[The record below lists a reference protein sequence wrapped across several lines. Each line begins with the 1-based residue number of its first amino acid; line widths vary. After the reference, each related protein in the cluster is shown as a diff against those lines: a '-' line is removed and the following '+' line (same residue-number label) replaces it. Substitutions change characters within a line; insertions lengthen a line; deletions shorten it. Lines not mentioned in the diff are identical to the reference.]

1 MAGGRGTRPCQAT
14 AHTQEPEDKCPDL
27 RPAAPD
33 TPGHTKWNQRAREA
47 DDVFRGTSLPKAQR
61 RAEGGVGQPE
71 KIGHSCHCSHCA
83 DENTEVKSL
92 TQGVNAMQ
100 ALNLR
105 VLLREEQTLKCNE
118 VLGCAQHC
126 AFSSQMD
133 ENRETQRVQF
143 SNWPKVRQLTR
154 SKARISDSKAELF
167 PPNART
173 FSQAVTHC
181 HHHYPSIR
189 TRSLSKDCIVS
200 CVWTKGATMHR
211 PVPLQPT
218 LSLWA
223 GKLTL

>member
-1 MAGGRGTRPCQAT
+1 MLSLPFLLGFFSNTISYFSYSPPLQSSPA
-14 AHTQEPEDKCPDL
+14 DL

-143 SNWPKVRQLTR
+143 SNWPKVKEQ
-154 SKARISDSKAELF
+154 
-167 PPNART
+167 
-173 FSQAVTHC
+173 SQDF
-181 HHHYPSIR
+181 R
-189 TRSLSKDCIVS
+189 
-200 CVWTKGATMHR
+200 
-211 PVPLQPT
+211 LQ
-218 LSLWA
+218 S
-223 GKLTL
+223 

>member
-1 MAGGRGTRPCQAT
+1 M
-14 AHTQEPEDKCPDL
+14 
-27 RPAAPD
+27 
-33 TPGHTKWNQRAREA
+33 
-47 DDVFRGTSLPKAQR
+47 
-61 RAEGGVGQPE
+61 GQPE
-71 KIGHSCHCSHCA
+71 KIGHSYYCSPCT

-92 TQGVNAMQ
+92 TQGANAMQ

-105 VLLREEQTLKCNE
+105 VLLREEQILKCNE

-143 SNWPKVRQLTR
+143 SNWPKFRQLTR

-173 FSQAVTHC
+173 FIQAVTHC
-181 HHHYPSIR
+181 HHHYCSIR
-189 TRSLSKDCIVS
+189 TRSLSKDHIVS

-211 PVPLQPT
+211 PRASPTHTEPSGRETCFVTSHTKHGQKAPSIYPPLVPDTRMLDPKASVDPPSPPPPT
-218 LSLWA
+218 PL
-223 GKLTL
+223 GPE